1 MREKLDESNFL
12 LYAAKHYDNPN
23 CYQTLEFYDDLN
35 IFKYLKRLF
44 NRYEETGELKERL
57 ILNHLTVLYN
67 TFGTE
72 PATRML
78 FLKLR
83 GQYQILKP
91 FLVFLNTMP
100 EVVYGIGVD
109 NTNIKSSDIHMDEE
123 IVKVLRTI

>member
-23 CYQTLEFYDDLN
+23 CYQTVEFYDDLS

-91 FLVFLNTMP
+91 FLVFLNMMP
-100 EVVYGIGVD
+100 EVVYNIGIE
-109 NTNIKSSDIHMDEE
+109 NRNIKSSDIHMDEE